1 MESRKQMSSSLVW
14 VVAATVAAFAA
25 IILLIKKATH
35 ISVSLIVGGVILTLL
50 SYPPSLIEA
59 LFQTVTDLNTLYLM
73 VMSFTVAMFAEGY
86 RLSGFITS
94 LGEGIAAYLKSPVL
108 AIITVPAIIG
118 LMPVAGGALMSA
130 PLVESVGL
138 GLGLDSSMMIYA
150 NVWFRHTIFLS
161 YPISQVL
168 ITTSALSGFTVE
180 SIAIKQ
186 LPIIA
191 IMVIVGYL
199 ILRRGIKS
207 STKTVF
213 KGPQK
218 PLRIAGTPLLIALG
232 ASLLL
237 RSLMGKFGMP
247 LGVALGIGILIYL
260 SDLTKSNFKQMLSSW
275 RIWGITIAGFSIIFL
290 QKAMVSSGASEAIS
304 QIISSSGMHPFL
316 LELSIPGVIA
326 ALTGSPL
333 SGIVMTLPIIAG
345 IHELQLND
353 VSMIYVSSFLFY
365 IASPAHL
372 CLAYTAEYFGKSIG
386 SSYRYLI
393 PAGAITLVL
402 AAFYLILT

>member
-1 MESRKQMSSSLVW
+1 MW
-14 VVAATVAAFAA
+14 VVVATVAAFVA
-25 IILLIKKATH
+25 IILLIKRGVH
-35 ISVSLIVGGVILTLL
+35 ISLSLMVGGVVLTLL
-50 SYPPSLIEA
+50 SYPPSIIEA
-59 LFQTVTDLNTLYLM
+59 LLQTVTDLNTTYLM
-73 VMSFTVAMFAEGY
+73 IMSFTVALFAEAY

-108 AIITVPAIIG
+108 AIIIVPAIIG

-138 GLGLDSSMMIYA
+138 SLGLDASMMIYA

-186 LPIIA
+186 LPIIG
-191 IMVIVGYL
+191 IMIVIGYL
-199 ILRRGIKS
+199 ILRRGIKN
-207 STKTVF
+207 STNTVF
-213 KGPQK
+213 RGSQK
-218 PLRIAGTPLLIALG
+218 PLRIVGIPLLLALT
-232 ASLLL
+232 ASLLF
-237 RSLMGKFGMP
+237 RTLMGKFGMP
-247 LGVALGIGILIYL
+247 VGVALGIVVLIYL
-260 SDLTKSNFKQMLSSW
+260 SELGKKDFSRMISSW
-275 RIWGITIAGFSIIFL
+275 RIWGITLAGFSIIFL
-290 QKAMVSSGASEAIS
+290 QKAMITSGASEAIS
-304 QIISSSGMHPFL
+304 KIISSSGMHPFL
-316 LELSIPGVIA
+316 LEFTIPGIIA
-326 ALTGSPL
+326 ALTGSTL

-345 IHELQLND
+345 IHDLHLSD

-372 CLAYTAEYFGKSIG
+372 CLAYTAEYFGKSIS

-393 PAGAITLVL
+393 PAAAIILSL
-402 AAFYLILT
+402 SALYLILT